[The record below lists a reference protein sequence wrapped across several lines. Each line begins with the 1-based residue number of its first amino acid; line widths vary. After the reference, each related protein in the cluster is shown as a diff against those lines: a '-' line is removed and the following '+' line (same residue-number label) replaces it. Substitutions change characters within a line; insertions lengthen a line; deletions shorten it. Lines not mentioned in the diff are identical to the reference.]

1 MQTVDIDNRRENSKN
16 RDIKSQV
23 CGEKR
28 RHKVTSAQII
38 NVRCKNRVAEV
49 IQLKIIVSV

>member
-1 MQTVDIDNRRENSKN
+1 VQTVDIDNRRENSKN

>member
-23 CGEKR
+23 CGEEDISNISTNNQR
-28 RHKVTSAQII
+28 QMQTIGS
-38 NVRCKNRVAEV
+38 
-49 IQLKIIVSV
+49 LK